1 MARYSEGSD
10 PLRGRDPGSVPD
22 TPDVDPAGGSQTRR
36 SDRPEFDDSEETAR
50 LGMSAE
56 GAAADEAESM
66 ASTGDSEGTFI
77 EIAAGTAT
85 GYGLDR
91 GASMGTGGLAAG
103 EDLDPV
109 AEGDYWRENFRRRP
123 YYEAGKPYEHY
134 EPGYQLGWESAGE
147 FEGLSFD
154 QVEPELEETWD
165 STRSEQTPRWG
176 EIREATRD
184 AFHRARGRDEE

>member
-10 PLRGRDPGSVPD
+10 PSRGRAPGADPNN
-22 TPDVDPAGGSQTRR
+22 PDVDPAGGSQTRR
-36 SDRPEFDDSEETAR
+36 SDRPEFDDSEETSR
-50 LGMSAE
+50 LGMSSE

-66 ASTGDSEGTFI
+66 ASIGDSEGTFI
-77 EIAAGTAT
+77 QIAAGTAT

-91 GASMGTGGLAAG
+91 GVSMGTGGLAAG

-147 FEGLSFD
+147 FEGMTFD
-154 QVEPELEETWD
+154 QVEGELEETWD
-165 STRSEQTPRWG
+165 STRSEEGPQW
-176 EIREATRD
+176 EQIRDATRD
-184 AFHRARGRDEE
+184 AFHRARGRNED